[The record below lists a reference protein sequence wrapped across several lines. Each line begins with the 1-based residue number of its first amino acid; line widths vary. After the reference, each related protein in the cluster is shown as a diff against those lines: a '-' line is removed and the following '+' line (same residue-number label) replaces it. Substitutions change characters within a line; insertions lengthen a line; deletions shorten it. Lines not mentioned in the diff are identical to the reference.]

1 MGKFIDVSEFNTVD
15 WAKAKSSVSYA
26 YIRCGLRGSL
36 KKTAPKDY
44 GKIRFD
50 KKWKENLAGAQK
62 NKIPFGVY
70 YFPTAITDAE
80 ALEGAKWFYEQVKD
94 LNMALPPMLDS
105 ENVWGKDHEAGRA
118 NSLSRSERTRLLKIV
133 TDYFNTKG
141 MNIGIYASA
150 SWLTSKVDMSA
161 FPQCVRDCTWVADS
175 TGAVDYN
182 GYYWLHQYGQANV
195 KGCGKVDVNKITD
208 KIPSVKIGTAT
219 QATTQANPVDVA
231 LSIAS
236 AEVGTHEGANN
247 HTKYG
252 DEMHRIQ
259 PSNMDKNAPWC
270 DSFVDW
276 VIYKTCQRFGK
287 GVETAKKV
295 LCGNFDDY
303 TYNSVNL
310 YKKAGRWS
318 NTPARGYQIF
328 FGGSGH
334 TGLVEKVSGGRVYTI
349 EGNKSDQ
356 VKRCDYPIGYSTII
370 GYGMPRYDLITG
382 TVTEE
387 SSSTIL
393 HIGSKGKKVKFLQ
406 LCLGGLEVDGSFGVD
421 TFSKV
426 VEFQRRH
433 RLSEDGQVGPITWT
447 AIRKTMPLLKRGST
461 GRYVEALQLILGGL
475 DVDGSFGWLTKQAV
489 CAFQRENGLVSDGE
503 VGQLTWTKIFNE
515 L

>member
-1 MGKFIDVSEFNTVD
+1 MALNGIDIASYQSRIVSSKLTSTDFVIVKFTQGVDYTNPYAITQYSLSKKAGKLLGAYHYAEGGDPIKEAQYFVKTIGSRVGECILALDWEGTQNPTFGTGRDVAWCKKWLDEVYRLTGSRPLIYMSKSVCLKYD
-15 WAKAKSSVSYA
+15 WSSVAKNYKLW
-26 YIRCGLRGSL
+26 C
-36 KKTAPKDY
+36 
-44 GKIRFD
+44 
-50 KKWKENLAGAQK
+50 AQYCS
-62 NKIPFGVY
+62 NN
-70 YFPTAITDAE
+70 E
-80 ALEGAKWFYEQVKD
+80 
-94 LNMALPPMLDS
+94 
-105 ENVWGKDHEAGRA
+105 
-118 NSLSRSERTRLLKIV
+118 
-133 TDYFNTKG
+133 TDYQSSPWTDDKG
-141 MNIGIYASA
+141 FGAWESDTIRQYSSHGRIKGYSANIDIDKAY
-150 SWLTSKVDMSA
+150 LT
-161 FPQCVRDCTWVADS
+161 ADEWKS
-175 TGAVDYN
+175 LAKGTTA
-182 GYYWLHQYGQANV
+182 QA
-195 KGCGKVDVNKITD
+195 T
-208 KIPSVKIGTAT
+208 T

-287 GVETAKKV
+287 GAETAKKV

-356 VKRCDYPIGYSTII
+356 VKRCDYSIGYSTII

-475 DVDGSFGWLTKQAV
+475 GVDGSFGRLTKQAV

-503 VGQLTWTKIFNE
+503 VGQLTWTKIFDE